1 MTDKR
6 ILIID
11 DEPLIRQTLAHY
23 LADCGYQTVVA
34 GDGEEGL
41 AQARTQSVQA
51 VLVDLRMPRL
61 DGLEVIDCLRA
72 EQPNLPIVVISGT
85 GTLRDAVEAMRRG
98 AWDYITKPIRDMAEV
113 SLVVE
118 QALDRAHL
126 IAERDL
132 YQREL
137 EHLNRSLEGE
147 VARQTQDLQAQNREL
162 VALNAD
168 LKRAEE
174 ALQTAYDRLEL
185 TLNALPDLLFEVD
198 RDGRLY
204 NFRAPNTAWLYRP
217 PEEFLGQ
224 TVSQVLPEEAAR
236 TIMAA
241 IEQALETGKHSG
253 ASYKLETP
261 TGPRW
266 FELSIT
272 TMGDPHAAN
281 ARLIALARDISERV
295 RTEAVRQQAVEN
307 LRALLEEKEVLLAEI
322 HHRVK
327 NNLQV
332 VISLLK
338 LQARRIEDET
348 ALEILK
354 ASQSRVKSMA
364 LVHERLYRSQDLE
377 RVDLAGYVEEL
388 AVNLFRLYSIDPS
401 SISLVVNVADVSLNI
416 EAAVPCGLILNELIA
431 NSLKHAFPGDAS
443 GQLRV
448 ELRPADGQLVLTVSD
463 NGVGLPQHVSMAQNA
478 DSLGLQLVYTL
489 ATHDLGG
496 TIEVKRE
503 QGTTFTITFPAQ
515 RRKVLGP
522 I

>member
-1 MTDKR
+1 MTNKR

-23 LADCGYQTVVA
+23 LADCGYQTVMA
-34 GDGEEGL
+34 GDGEDGL

-61 DGLEVIDCLRA
+61 DGLEVIDCLHA

-85 GTLRDAVEAMRRG
+85 GVLRDAVEAMRRG
-98 AWDYITKPIRDMAEV
+98 AWDYITKPIRDLAEV

-118 QALDRAHL
+118 RALDRAHL
-126 IAERDL
+126 IAERDR

-137 EHLNRSLEGE
+137 EALNRLLESE

-168 LKRAEE
+168 LKHTEE
-174 ALQTAYDRLEL
+174 ALQAAHDRLEL

-198 RDGRLY
+198 RDGRIH
-204 NFRAPNTAWLYRP
+204 NFRAPQSDLLYRP

-224 TVSQVLPEEAAR
+224 TVNEVLPEEAAHI
-236 TIMAA
+236 IMAA
-241 IEQALETGKHSG
+241 IEQAFETGRHSG
-253 ASYKLETP
+253 ISYKLDTP
-261 TGPRW
+261 AGTMW

-272 TMGDPHAAN
+272 AMGDH
-281 ARLIALARDISERV
+281 LIALARDITERV

-307 LRALLEEKEVLLAEI
+307 LKALLKEKEVLLAEI

-338 LQARRIEDET
+338 LQARRIEDKT
-348 ALEILK
+348 AIEILK
-354 ASQSRVKSMA
+354 DSQSRVKSMA
-364 LVHERLYRSQDLE
+364 LVHERMYRSHDLAQ
-377 RVDLAGYVEEL
+377 VDLAGYVEEL
-388 AVNLFRLYSIDPS
+388 AITLFRLYSIDPS
-401 SISLVVNVADVSLNI
+401 AISLVVDVADVSLNI

-431 NSLKHAFPGDAS
+431 NSLKHAFLGGEG

-448 ELRPADGQLVLTVSD
+448 ELRPAGGQFVLTVSD
-463 NGVGLPQHVSMAQNA
+463 NGIGLPQHVSMTQNA
-478 DSLGLQLVYTL
+478 GSLGLQLVYTL
-489 ATHDLGG
+489 ATHDLEG
-496 TIEVKRE
+496 TIEVKRD
-503 QGTTFTITFPAQ
+503 QGTTFTITFPAPGH
-515 RRKVLGP
+515 KVP
-522 I
+522 EST